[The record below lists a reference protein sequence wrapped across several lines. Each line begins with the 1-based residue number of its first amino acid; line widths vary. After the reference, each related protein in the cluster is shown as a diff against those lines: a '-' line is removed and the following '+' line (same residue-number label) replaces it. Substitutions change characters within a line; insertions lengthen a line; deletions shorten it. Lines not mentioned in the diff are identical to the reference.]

1 MGICIT
7 ISDKYFERHLSNFDI
22 ISYFIYKHYLIF
34 QSLDMNITSKSEIL
48 MQFIIPYL
56 AVTIEP
62 FIFCFAGEY
71 LSIKVS
77 MLFIFIKL

>member
-1 MGICIT
+1 
-7 ISDKYFERHLSNFDI
+7 
-22 ISYFIYKHYLIF
+22 
-34 QSLDMNITSKSEIL
+34 

-62 FIFCFAGEY
+62 FIFCLAGEY

-77 MLFIFIKL
+77 MLFVFITL